1 MLERVPLIC
10 DLDDLLLNW
19 PWFAEWSIG
28 CVGILRDWVVDTV
41 AALCEEGKTTL
52 TIEALKE
59 YALQPDQRVRLEME
73 VRAGERKVA
82 AGKARSE
89 QQLLELT
96 SGNGA
101 KPPAPTSNQ
110 TGNSGPQAVK
120 APDDTSNPPKARKI
134 ERAAHRDPVGTTAHE
149 ETTTKCVFSGGVTEI
164 SVRKMRDAGV
174 LKVECPEC
182 LSMRGLTPQGETVQS
197 PSHNPRKTR
206 TPNREARWVK
216 REQAWEL
223 AGR

>member
-1 MLERVPLIC
+1 MGDEQQK
-10 DLDDLLLNW
+10 NW
-19 PWFAEWSIG
+19 M
-28 CVGILRDWVVDTV
+28 DTS
-41 AALCEEGKTTL
+41 
-52 TIEALKE
+52 
-59 YALQPDQRVRLEME
+59 QPDSPQEDHSYVERRFSRKMNYSSINKKSTEQEIRVVLTSSQLSLLSPSKGGSRS
-73 VRAGERKVA
+73 
-82 AGKARSE
+82 GKARSE
-89 QQLLELT
+89 QQILELT

-101 KPPAPTSNQ
+101 KPPALTSNQ

-182 LSMRGLTPQGETVQS
+182 LSMRGLTPQGETVQF